1 VSSPGPNE
9 TSTLAAERER
19 QARVFETVLSHI
31 ADFAYAFDRD
41 GRFTYVNKP
50 LLDLWGLTLEQ
61 AVGKNFFE
69 LNYPPELARRLQRQI
84 QQVIDTKQGL
94 SDETPYTSPTGVSGY
109 YEYIFSPVFAPDG
122 SVELVA
128 GSTRDVTERR
138 KAADA
143 LRAGEDRYRSFIR
156 LSSEGIWRFEL
167 EVPVR
172 VDLPVDEQV
181 ALFFRHAYLA
191 ECNDAMARMY
201 GFASAA
207 DIVGRRLP
215 EFHDAHDP
223 RSLEFL
229 RAFVLG
235 GYRLQDAE
243 SVEPDRQGNP
253 RVFMNSFVGA
263 VEGGRLLRAWGTQR
277 DVTEQKR
284 AEATLRQSE
293 AHFRFLSELAE
304 RTRDLA
310 DPERVLAA
318 VARALGEHLEVSRCA
333 YADVEADA
341 EHFTIRHDY
350 TDGCASTAGNYR
362 LSPFGPRAAADQR
375 AGRTL
380 VVHDVDAELSPDEG
394 ADMFNAIGIKAI
406 VCCPHV
412 RGGRLV
418 AMMAVHQTT
427 PRRWTPE
434 EVGLVEAVVERS
446 WAYIERARAE
456 AALRQSEQRLSAILD
471 NAPAMVY
478 VIDADGRFLYVNGR
492 WEPVLG
498 LTNERVA
505 GRSLHEFFPRWV
517 ADQFAENNRRVL
529 EGRAPVGS
537 EEVVPQADG
546 PHSYISVK
554 VPLFDAAGRPYAV
567 CGISTDITERKRA
580 EGERERLLATERA
593 TRAEAERANE
603 AKNEFLATLSHE
615 LRTPLTPV
623 LLAASLME
631 NHPGLPDDLREDVAT
646 IRRNVELE
654 SRLISDLLDL
664 TRIERGKL
672 KLEEQEVDLHLIVRS
687 AVDICQ
693 REASARLTVSLKAAR
708 HTVRGDA
715 TRLQQVFWNLIN
727 NAIKFT
733 GPDGTITVRSAD
745 APGGRVRVEVADTGA
760 GIDPAILPRLFNAFE
775 QGEARAGRQQA
786 GLGLGLAISKRLA
799 EAHGGTIAAHS
810 EGRGRGAT
818 FTVELPAQAPPAAA
832 DSHYPPAQSE
842 ASPRQLNVL
851 LVEDH
856 ESTLQVLSKLLRRL
870 GHRVTGV
877 STAASATAAAKGNG
891 FDVIISDLGLP
902 DGSGLDVMRQ
912 VREKYAG
919 RAIALTGYGMESDVA
934 ASREAGFAE
943 HLTKPVDL
951 NKLQD
956 AIARVTDTTPPQ
968 PQTD

>member
-1 VSSPGPNE
+1 
-9 TSTLAAERER
+9 
-19 QARVFETVLSHI
+19 
-31 ADFAYAFDRD
+31 
-41 GRFTYVNKP
+41 
-50 LLDLWGLTLEQ
+50 
-61 AVGKNFFE
+61 
-69 LNYPPELARRLQRQI
+69 
-84 QQVIDTKQGL
+84 
-94 SDETPYTSPTGVSGY
+94 
-109 YEYIFSPVFAPDG
+109 
-122 SVELVA
+122 
-128 GSTRDVTERR
+128 
-138 KAADA
+138 
-143 LRAGEDRYRSFIR
+143 
-156 LSSEGIWRFEL
+156 
-167 EVPVR
+167 
-172 VDLPVDEQV
+172 
-181 ALFFRHAYLA
+181 
-191 ECNDAMARMY
+191 
-201 GFASAA
+201 
-207 DIVGRRLP
+207 
-215 EFHDAHDP
+215 
-223 RSLEFL
+223 
-229 RAFVLG
+229 
-235 GYRLQDAE
+235 
-243 SVEPDRQGNP
+243 
-253 RVFMNSFVGA
+253 
-263 VEGGRLLRAWGTQR
+263 
-277 DVTEQKR
+277 
-284 AEATLRQSE
+284 
-293 AHFRFLSELAE
+293 
-304 RTRDLA
+304 
-310 DPERVLAA
+310 
-318 VARALGEHLEVSRCA
+318 
-333 YADVEADA
+333 
-341 EHFTIRHDY
+341 
-350 TDGCASTAGNYR
+350 
-362 LSPFGPRAAADQR
+362 
-375 AGRTL
+375 
-380 VVHDVDAELSPDEG
+380 
-394 ADMFNAIGIKAI
+394 MFNAIGIKAI

-427 PRRWTPE
+427 PRRWTRE
-434 EVGLVEAVVERS
+434 EVGVVEAVVERS

-478 VIDADGRFLYVNGR
+478 VVDAEGRFLYVNGR
-492 WEPVLG
+492 WAPVLG

-517 ADQFAENNRRVL
+517 ADQFVENNRKVL
-529 EGRAPVGS
+529 ESGAPVEA
-537 EEVVPQADG
+537 EEVVPHADG
-546 PHSYISVK
+546 PRSYISVK
-554 VPLFDAAGRPYAV
+554 VPLLDAAGRPYAV

-580 EGERERLLATERA
+580 EGERESLLAIERA

-623 LLAASLME
+623 LLTASLME
-631 NHPGLPDDLREDVAT
+631 NHPGLPHDLREDVAT

-715 TRLQQVFWNLIN
+715 TRLQQIFWNLIN

-733 GPDGTITVRSAD
+733 GPDGAITVRSAD
-745 APGGRVRVEVADTGA
+745 APDGRVRVEVADTGA
-760 GIDPAILPRLFNAFE
+760 GIDRAILPRLFNAFE
-775 QGEARAGRQQA
+775 QGEARAERQQA

-818 FTVELPAQAPPAAA
+818 FTVELPAQAPTTPSE
-832 DSHYPPAQSE
+832 SHYPPAPAE
-842 ASPRQLNVL
+842 GAPRPLNVL

-877 STAASATAAAKGNG
+877 STAASATAAARGNG

-912 VREKYAG
+912 LRDRYAG

-951 NKLQD
+951 NKLQE
-956 AIARVTDTTPPQ
+956 AIARVTESASPRLPDN
-968 PQTD
+968 